1 MRYQK
6 TTQVPNEVFDIH
18 LTELTFSE
26 LKVLLYIIR
35 QTYGWKLKNGKRKQR
50 DRITYKLFNTKTGVS
65 IRALPITIQLLITK
79 HLITVTDY
87 QGNKLHTPKERKGKV
102 GIYYA
107 PLFITC
113 AETNKKVC
121 KYKHKPLQNRVYNKT
136 NTTKLNRQK
145 SFQQKGKLSDWERM
159 QQIMKSRNTK
169 PLYK

>member
-26 LKVLLYIIR
+26 LKILLYIIR

-50 DRITYKLFNTKTGVS
+50 DRITHNLFKQKTGLSRRV
-65 IRALPITIQLLITK
+65 ITDVIQSLITK

-87 QGNKLHTPKERKGKV
+87 QGSKLHTPEQRKGKV

-107 PLFITC
+107 PCFVTC
-113 AETNKKVC
+113 AENNTKVC
-121 KYKHKPLQNRVYNKT
+121 KQKHKPVQNKVYNKT
-136 NTTKLNRQK
+136 NNTKLNKQK
-145 SFQQKGKLSDWERM
+145 DFQQKRKISDWERM
-159 QQIMKSRNTK
+159 QQILHSRNNR
-169 PLYK
+169 LSY